1 MRRILVLGGTNE
13 ARTLAA
19 ACAGMPG
26 LAVVS
31 SLAGRT
37 ADPLIPEGDLR
48 IGGFGGPDGL
58 AAYLRAERIDA
69 VVDATHP
76 FAAAMTASAIAAA
89 RATGVPLLVLCR
101 PGWTEGPGDDW
112 RRVPTIEAAAAAAG
126 ALGTRLFV
134 TTGRQSLAAFA
145 GLDAY
150 VLARSV
156 ESPAP
161 PLPRRL
167 TVILERGPFT
177 LDGER
182 ALLAAHD
189 IDVLVTKDSGG
200 RMAEAKLAAAR
211 ERGIPVVVVDR
222 PAAPVGAPVVGTVA
236 EAASWLAEG
245 PASRAGS
252 P

>member
-1 MRRILVLGGTNE
+1 MTRRVLILGGTNE

-19 ACAGMPG
+19 TCAGVPG

-37 ADPLIPEGDLR
+37 ATPIVPAGDLR
-48 IGGFGGPDGL
+48 VGGFGGPDGL

-89 RATGVPLLVLCR
+89 AAAGVPLLVLRR
-101 PGWTEGPGDDW
+101 PPWPRQPGDDW
-112 RRVPTIEAAAAAAG
+112 RRVPTIAAAAATADG
-126 ALGTRLFV
+126 LGDRLFV

-145 GLDAY
+145 GLDRF

-156 ESPAP
+156 EPPAP

-167 TVILERGPFT
+167 VVILERGPFT

-182 ALLAAHD
+182 ALLAEHD

-200 RMAEAKLAAAR
+200 AMAAAKLVAAR

-222 PAAPVGAPVVGTVA
+222 PPAPVGAPVVGTVA
-236 EAASWLAEG
+236 EAAAWLTA
-245 PASRAGS
+245 PA
-252 P
+252 